1 MDLPHIQD
9 VAGGSRALHLELVAN
24 KLLATFGGWIGFGAL
39 RVSLWMLRLETCF
52 LVIVFG
58 I

>member
-39 RVSLWMLRLETCF
+39 RVAALALN
-52 LVIVFG
+52 
-58 I
+58 